1 MYSISQLVHQSVSP
15 QPVTPVSQYVCL
27 LFGQSVDQSVSQT
40 VRQSIVTQSIC
51 QPVTPESFLPHHH
64 VQLLSHSITLNS
76 HLIYFSLRVSFRT
89 SVRHIILLTNEI
101 IRRKR
106 LHGVIV
112 LMAGVPLPS

>member
-1 MYSISQLVHQSVSP
+1 MHQSVSP
-15 QPVTPVSQYVCL
+15 QSLLSVSTSVCQSVS
-27 LFGQSVDQSVSQT
+27 QSVDQSVSQT

-51 QPVTPESFLPHHH
+51 QPVTPESFLSHHH

-76 HLIYFSLRVSFRT
+76 HLIYFSLRVSVRT